1 MKKTKSP
8 PTLSKRLREAILK
21 DLKAAYDEASYE
33 TYDHHGALNT
43 LQELG
48 VDAMPHTE
56 AVIKEIEQM
65 ENDSF
70 SKLHELWGLE
80 KSFGLGNLGDK

>member
-8 PTLSKRLREAILK
+8 RTLSERLREAILK
-21 DLKAAYDEASYE
+21 DLEAAYDEASYE
-33 TYDHHGALNT
+33 TYDHHSTLNT

-48 VDAMPHTE
+48 VGAMPHTE
-56 AVIKEIEQM
+56 VIIKEIEQM

-70 SKLHELWGLE
+70 TKLHELWGLE
-80 KSFGLGNLGDK
+80 KPFGLANLTDE